1 VIGQEAQLA
10 LTLCCLGGL
19 STPEAARAFLL
30 PTTTMAQ
37 RLVRAK
43 RKIRQAR
50 IPFRVPSREELSGRL
65 PAVLRVIYLIF
76 TEGYAA
82 TGGASLVRPEL
93 VDEAVRLA
101 RILHRLLP
109 GEREVAGLLA
119 LMLLVDARRAA
130 RVDRRGEPVLLDDQD
145 RSLWDRV
152 KIEEGRRLVVSA
164 LTGGPPGPY
173 ALQAA
178 IAAVHDEAATVATTD
193 WPQVVALYD
202 VLRTVA
208 PSPLVELNR
217 AVAVA
222 MVEGPQAGLDLVDA
236 LAVDKR
242 LAGYHLLPA
251 ARADLLRQLGRRDE
265 ARVAYRD
272 ALDLAGNE
280 PERAFLRRRLTELR

>member
-1 VIGQEAQLA
+1 
-10 LTLCCLGGL
+10 
-19 STPEAARAFLL
+19 
-30 PTTTMAQ
+30 MAQ

-50 IPFRVPSREELSGRL
+50 IPFRVPSPEELSARL
-65 PAVLRVIYLIF
+65 PGVLRVVYLIF

-82 TGGASLVRPEL
+82 TGGRRLVRPEL

-119 LMLLVDARRAA
+119 LMLLVDARRGA
-130 RVDRRGEPVLLDDQD
+130 RVDAAATPVLLDDQD
-145 RSLWDRV
+145 RSLWDGD
-152 KIEEGRRLVVSA
+152 KIEEGRRLVVAA

-208 PSPLVELNR
+208 PSPLVDAQPGRGGRHGRGSGGRSRPGRR
-217 AVAVA
+217 ARRRR
-222 MVEGPQAGLDLVDA
+222 
-236 LAVDKR
+236 R

-251 ARADLLRQLGRRDE
+251 ARADLLPRLGR
-265 ARVAYRD
+265 
-272 ALDLAGNE
+272 
-280 PERAFLRRRLTELR
+280 PTRRRGLP